1 MSDISFSPDDFD
13 AVLTIED
20 LSSHIEKIIVEIRA
34 GNIGL
39 SNINEQLDKLQ
50 SASIV
55 GINSNSSVNELL
67 TAYKTV
73 QSVSM
78 SLRSLLSKYVN
89 LEVYDNIA
97 YAFYFDGQ
105 RFSTENLNADWMF
118 VTSKGELR
126 LSLDKAAEDLK
137 KEMEGTAKEKIANI
151 FNKHYKSYMDAI
163 SGMYLKATGYPL
175 GAKVKGAKLNRGHVA
190 EAYESHISGHHSQAY
205 ILLNSLEA
213 PTSIMEK
220 MIYALEMETHGD
232 EYWAKHES
240 PDEAWKHIR
249 SSMGTQRGTVAG
261 DVGRFQVKQ
270 GASSSTNIYS
280 SQVRLASLS
289 TLRNGINAYCDILNP
304 KIAPNVV
311 ARKIAMYMSEP
322 VAKTERN
329 IKAYAANKY
338 LSEEISK
345 LGKLRHI

>member
-1 MSDISFSPDDFD
+1 MGEISFTPEDFD

-20 LSSHIEKIIVEIRA
+20 LTAHMEKVIIEIRS

-39 SNINEQLDKLQ
+39 SQINEQLDKLQ
-50 SASIV
+50 TKEMA
-55 GINSNSSVNELL
+55 GIDATSNVNQLL

-78 SLRSLLSKYVN
+78 SLRQLLSKYVN
-89 LEVYDNIA
+89 LEVYDSIA

-105 RFSTENLNADWMF
+105 RFSTEYLNADWLF

-126 LSLDKAAEDLK
+126 LSLDKAAEELK
-137 KEMEGTAKEKIANI
+137 KGIAGTTKEKIQDI
-151 FNKHYKSYMDAI
+151 FNKHYGRYMDAI
-163 SGMYLKATGYPL
+163 SGMYQKQTGYPL
-175 GAKVKGAKLNRGHVA
+175 GAKVKGARLNKGHVT
-190 EAYESHISGHHSQAY
+190 EAYETHISGHHSQAY
-205 ILLNSLEA
+205 NLLNSINA
-213 PTSIMEK
+213 PETDMDK
-220 MIYALEMETHGD
+220 MVYALELETMGD
-232 EYWAKHES
+232 KYWENHET
-240 PDEAWKHIR
+240 PEEAWKHVR
-249 SSMGTQRGTVAG
+249 SAMGTQRGTVAG

-270 GASSSTNIYS
+270 GSSSITNIYS

-289 TLRNGINAYCDILNP
+289 TLRNGINTYCDILNP

-329 IKAYAANKY
+329 LKAYAANKY